1 VPLTP
6 LWLGILG
13 PPAAWAAQLLVAYS
27 PVELLCSPGSS
38 GDLWGI
44 GLNAFGIACTI
55 AAVLGTIFSGVV
67 AHRTRRRLDEA
78 ESSPAVDRSAFMAR
92 FGVYSAAY
100 FLVVILLTAI
110 GPLVLEGCR

>member
-1 VPLTP
+1 

-38 GDLWGI
+38 ADVWGI
-44 GLNAFGIACTI
+44 SLNTFGIICTI
-55 AAVLGTIFSGVV
+55 VAVLATIVSGVV
-67 AHRTRRRLDEA
+67 AHRTRKRLDEA
-78 ESSPAVDRSAFMAR
+78 DPSPAVDRSAFMAR
-92 FGVYSAAY
+92 FGVYSAVY

-110 GPLVLEGCR
+110 GPIVIEGCR